1 MTGVWVDPT
10 RPTAR
15 KIAAL
20 GVKSSRWVTMHG
32 FAFNVDPDLSYFGMI
47 VPCGIVD
54 RGVTS
59 LAREIGRPVT
69 VAEVAPRVQAH
80 LTELFGW
87 ELIEDM
93 LPCSE

>member
-1 MTGVWVDPT
+1 
-10 RPTAR
+10 
-15 KIAAL
+15 
-20 GVKSSRWVTMHG
+20 
-32 FAFNVDPDLSYFGMI
+32 

-87 ELIEDM
+87 ELIEDT